1 MPREI
6 KGIDS
11 SLHIRRKPLV
21 FAADAAMGFGRRF
34 GVQQVYGWEPEKP
47 IKAVCD
53 AAENCRSVGRG

>member
-1 MPREI
+1 MSRL
-6 KGIDS
+6 GGS
-11 SLHIRRKPLV
+11 RWCLRRTRC
-21 FAADAAMGFGRRF
+21 AMGFGRRF